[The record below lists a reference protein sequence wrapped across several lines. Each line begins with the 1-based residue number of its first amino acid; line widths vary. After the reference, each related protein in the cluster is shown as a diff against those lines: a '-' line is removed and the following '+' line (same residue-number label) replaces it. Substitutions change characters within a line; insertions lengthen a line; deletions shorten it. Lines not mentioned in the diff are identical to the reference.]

1 MSWWPF
7 PPATQEVQMDEKWAF
22 VYKKQKHCDPDH
34 PADHRR
40 GDNWDHV
47 AYDSEHRLV
56 LSTVPGKRSAKKV
69 TVLVNDTH
77 RRLGRR
83 LPRLITTDEYAPYK
97 QAILDAFGQTI
108 TPPRTG
114 KPGRPKAPYKI
125 VGPDL
130 TYATVH
136 KKRKNG
142 RVVDITF
149 NVVFGTPDAVASA
162 LAASAVSKQ
171 INTAFIERQNGTDR
185 NRNSRKARKT
195 YGLSKDWDIH
205 EAVGYFTLYSY
216 NFCWPVRTLSQK
228 DNHGRPQTRTPAM
241 AAALTDH
248 VWTLDEWLSLP
259 AIRHTH

>member
-1 MSWWPF
+1 
-7 PPATQEVQMDEKWAF
+7 MDEKWGF
-22 VYKKQKHCDPDH
+22 VYKKEKHCDPDE
-34 PADHRR
+34 PADRRR

-56 LSTVPGKRSAKKV
+56 LSTVPGKRSAAKV
-69 TVLVNDTH
+69 AVLVDDVH
-77 RRLGRR
+77 RRLNGRAS
-83 LPRLITTDEYAPYK
+83 RLITTDEYAPYK
-97 QAILDAFGQTI
+97 GAILNAFGDKV

-125 VGPDL
+125 TLADL
-130 TYATVH
+130 NYATVH
-136 KKRKNG
+136 KKREKS

-149 NVVFGTPDAVASA
+149 NVVFGTAASVASA

-185 NRNSRKARKT
+185 NRNSRKVRKT
-195 YGLSKDWDIH
+195 YCFSKDWDVH

-228 DNHGRPQTRTPAM
+228 NKHGRSQPRTPAM
-241 AAALTDH
+241 AAGLTDH
-248 VWTLDEWLSLP
+248 VWTLAEWLSLP
-259 AIRHTH
+259 AVKHTA